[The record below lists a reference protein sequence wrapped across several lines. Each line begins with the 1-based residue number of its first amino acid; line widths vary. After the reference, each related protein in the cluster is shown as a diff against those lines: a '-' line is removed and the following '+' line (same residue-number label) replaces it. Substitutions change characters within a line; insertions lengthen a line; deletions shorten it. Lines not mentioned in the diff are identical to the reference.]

1 MTSQP
6 LFQNVLIF
14 RMARVTHVLRSSK
27 LQPCL
32 SKHPRDSEWKKQQT
46 QNEKKRKKKKKKD
59 NRIRNYVLKCN
70 PYL

>member
-32 SKHPRDSEWKKQQT
+32 SKQPRDSEWKKQLT
-46 QNEKKRKKKKKKD
+46 QNEKKKKEEKEK
-59 NRIRNYVLKCN
+59 R
-70 PYL
+70 

>member
-14 RMARVTHVLRSSK
+14 RMARVTYVLRSWK

-32 SKHPRDSEWKKQQT
+32 SKQPRDSDWKKQQT
-46 QNEKKRKKKKKKD
+46 QNEKKERKKRKK
-59 NRIRNYVLKCN
+59 ITELEIMC
-70 PYL
+70 